1 MRRRTLLAATATALA
16 PGPLGAQPQK
26 RDGVRRLGVLMGG
39 EASDPLWKG
48 LADIFVK
55 SLADRGWRDGDNLRV
70 DWRWAGDGSAIDR
83 SASELVALKPDAIFC
98 QTSPATAALRRATST
113 IPIIFVRVTDPIG
126 QGLVTNLAHPGGNV
140 TGFTDYDAPM
150 AGKWLT
156 MLTRIKPTVAYVAVV
171 YNPAAAPFAPLM
183 LRAIED
189 AAPAFSVTVQAVTVD
204 DVDAIEPTL
213 ARVAQNERSSVLML
227 PHIFT
232 SVHRA
237 VVIAAVARLRLPAVY
252 ADRFFVTAGGLM
264 SYGIDADDLFR
275 RTALYVDRVLK
286 GARVGDLPVQNPVKF
301 VMALNL
307 RTANEIGVTF
317 APTLLAAADEVIE

>member
-1 MRRRTLLAATATALA
+1 MRRRALLAGTAMALA
-16 PGPLGAQPQK
+16 PGTILAQPQK
-26 RDGVRRLGVLMGG
+26 RDGMRRLGVLMGG
-39 EASDPLWKG
+39 EASDPLWRG

-55 SLADRGWRDGDNLRV
+55 SLADSGWHDGDNLRI

-83 SASELVALKPDAIFC
+83 SAGELVALNPDAIFC

-126 QGLVTNLAHPGGNV
+126 QGLVATLAHPGGNV
-140 TGFTDYDAPM
+140 TGFTDCDAPM
-150 AGKWLT
+150 AGRWLT

-171 YNPAAAPFAPLM
+171 YNPAAAPYAPLM

-204 DVDAIEPTL
+204 DADAIEPTL

-237 VVIAAVARLRLPAVY
+237 VVIAAVAHHRLPAVY
-252 ADRFFVTAGGLM
+252 ADRFFVAAGGLM

-275 RTALYVDRVLK
+275 RAALYVDRVLK
-286 GARVGDLPVQNPVKF
+286 GARAGDLPVQNPTKF
-301 VMALNL
+301 LLTLNL